1 MSPVSADARLRR
13 LLALVP
19 WVAAHDGPRIEEVCT
34 RFGCTEDELVED
46 LELLFLCGLHPF
58 TPDTLIEVDLA
69 EGRVWIRYAEVFAR
83 PLRLTPAE
91 GLAVV
96 AAGSALLAAPGSDEG
111 GALARGLAKLAAV
124 LGVDP
129 DEMVDVELGTA
140 PPEVLEAVQRAAAD
154 RRQIEIEYYSYGRDE
169 WTERVVDP
177 HRVFGSAGEWYVAAY
192 CHRVEDDRLFRVDRI
207 RRATVLDSH
216 FEERKTEAAADVF
229 SPRDDDPLVVLEL
242 DPQARWVAEQY
253 PNEGVEDRKKGR
265 IRVTLRISER
275 GWLERLLLRL
285 GPHAKIVKGDKTAGS
300 DAARRVLRRYS
311 SQPVP

>member
-1 MSPVSADARLRR
+1 MSPIAADTKLRR

-19 WVAAHDGPRIEEVCT
+19 WVASQDGPTLDEVCS
-34 RFGCTEDELVED
+34 RFGYSEEELVED
-46 LELLFLCGLHPF
+46 LELLFLCGLYPF

-96 AAGSALLAAPGSDEG
+96 AAGSALLAAPGADPG
-111 GALARGLAKLAAV
+111 GPLARGLAKLAAV

-129 DEMVDVELGTA
+129 DEVVDVELGTA
-140 PPEVLEAVQRAAAD
+140 PAEVLDTVQQAAAD
-154 RRQIEIEYYSYGRDE
+154 RRRVEIEYYSYGRDE
-169 WTERVVDP
+169 WTDRVIDP

-192 CHRVEDDRLFRVDRI
+192 CHRVKDDRLFRVDRI
-207 RRATVLDSH
+207 RRATALESR
-216 FEERKTEAAADVF
+216 FKPRKNEISPDIF
-229 SPRDDDPLVVLEL
+229 SPRRDDPLVVLEL
-242 DPQARWVAEQY
+242 HEDASWVADQY
-253 PNEGVEDRKKGR
+253 PNEGVERTKRGKL
-265 IRVTLRISER
+265 RVKLRISER

-285 GPHAKIVKGDKTAGS
+285 GPHARVVKGDKTAGA

-311 SQPVP
+311 VQPVP